1 MFHADVE
8 GMQDLANGNIAGVI
22 MDSIPAACLITKS
35 SPPLRGMP
43 NIEQFYELDWPVNQ
57 SEPNLFSAAKKTP
70 GLGRGRLLRGDLQ
83 TSHQIRSETR
93 KPDSQPAA
101 GISGTASNGDPFPGT
116 ANTAAGTSLGK
127 WTSLS
132 RHLLDLTPNGH
143 KLFCKKLREQGEHC
157 FQIHWGGLQAPVRDS
172 MSVKI

>member
-8 GMQDLANGNIAGVI
+8 GMQDLANGNIDGVI

-57 SEPNLFSAAKKTP
+57 SESNLFSAAKKTP

-93 KPDSQPAA
+93 KTRFAA
-101 GISGTASNGDPFPGT
+101 CRRDFGNGQQ
-116 ANTAAGTSLGK
+116 
-127 WTSLS
+127 
-132 RHLLDLTPNGH
+132 R
-143 KLFCKKLREQGEHC
+143 
-157 FQIHWGGLQAPVRDS
+157 
-172 MSVKI
+172 